1 MVSDKFLQNCLKLI
15 SFNKQKCKDYR
26 NYLNS
31 QKIDL
36 KKIKKIEDLPF
47 LHINQFKKKK
57 LFSIPKNEI
66 FKIIQSSGTTGSK
79 TSKIYI
85 DKKSASKQ
93 QKILNTSMQPI
104 TQGKRKPMIIFE
116 PRLSNHLNENSFN
129 ASKAAVIG
137 FSVFGKDYLYPRKFD
152 NQLNYN
158 KLNLFL
164 KKYQNLEIIIFGFTA
179 NIYEYLIKKL
189 DKKKLDYDLS
199 NSIIIHGGGWKKLS
213 YLNISK
219 KKFEKLIYDKYKI
232 KKIFNYYGM
241 VEQIG
246 SVFFQCEE
254 CGYFHENDNT
264 KIIVRDENLNSVG
277 KNKKGF
283 LQLVSIVPES
293 YPGNSLL
300 TEDYARIVDV
310 KCSKSKKFKP
320 FEILGRVEKAEIRGC
335 SDVG

>member
-1 MVSDKFLQNCLKLI
+1 
-15 SFNKQKCKDYR
+15 
-26 NYLNS
+26 
-31 QKIDL
+31 
-36 KKIKKIEDLPF
+36 
-47 LHINQFKKKK
+47 
-57 LFSIPKNEI
+57 
-66 FKIIQSSGTTGSK
+66 
-79 TSKIYI
+79 
-85 DKKSASKQ
+85 
-93 QKILNTSMQPI
+93 
-104 TQGKRKPMIIFE
+104 
-116 PRLSNHLNENSFN
+116 
-129 ASKAAVIG
+129 
-137 FSVFGKDYLYPRKFD
+137 
-152 NQLNYN
+152 
-158 KLNLFL
+158 
-164 KKYQNLEIIIFGFTA
+164 
-179 NIYEYLIKKL
+179 
-189 DKKKLDYDLS
+189 
-199 NSIIIHGGGWKKLS
+199 
-213 YLNISK
+213 
-219 KKFEKLIYDKYKI
+219 
-232 KKIFNYYGM
+232 M

>member
-1 MVSDKFLQNCLKLI
+1 MTSNNFLQNCLKLI
-15 SFNKQKCKDYR
+15 SLNKKKCVDYR
-26 NYLNS
+26 NFLNS
-31 QKIDL
+31 QKINL

-47 LHINQFKKKK
+47 LHVNQFKKRK
-57 LFSIPKNEI
+57 LFSIPENEI
-66 FKIIQSSGTTGSK
+66 FKIIKSSGTSSSEP
-79 TSKIYI
+79 SKIYI
-85 DKKSASKQ
+85 DKKSALKQ
-93 QKILNTSMQPI
+93 QKILNMSMYPI
-104 TQGKRKPMIIFE
+104 TKGKRKPMIIFE
-116 PRLSNHLNENSFN
+116 QNLSNHRNKNSFD

-137 FSVFGKDYLYPRKFD
+137 FSVFGKDHLYLRKSN
-152 NQLNYN
+152 NQLDYK

-164 KKYQNLEIIIFGFTA
+164 KRYQNYEIIIFGFTA

-189 DKKKLDYDLS
+189 KKKKLKYNLS

-213 YLNISK
+213 YLSISK
-219 KKFEKLIYDKYKI
+219 KKFENLIYKKYKI

-246 SVFFQCEE
+246 SVFFQCKE

-264 KIIVRDENLNSVG
+264 KVIIRDENLNSLV

-283 LQLVSIVPES
+283 LQLVSTVPES

-300 TEDYARIVDV
+300 TEDYARIVDS
-310 KCSKSKKFKP
+310 KCSKPKKFKQ
-320 FEILGRVEKAEIRGC
+320 FEILGRVERAEIRGC

>member
-1 MVSDKFLQNCLKLI
+1 MTSNNFLQNCLKLI
-15 SFNKQKCKDYR
+15 SLNKQQCEDYR

-31 QKIDL
+31 QKINL
-36 KKIKKIEDLPF
+36 KQIKKIEDLPF
-47 LHINQFKKKK
+47 LHINQFKKRK
-57 LFSIPKNEI
+57 LLSIPKNEI
-66 FKIIQSSGTTGSK
+66 FKIIQSSGTSGSEP
-79 TSKIYI
+79 SKIYI

-93 QKILNTSMQPI
+93 QKILNMSMHPI
-104 TQGKRKPMIIFE
+104 TKGKRKPMIIFE
-116 PRLSNHLNENSFN
+116 SRLSNNLNKNSFN

-137 FSVFGKDYLYPRKFD
+137 FSVFGKDYLYPRKSN
-152 NQLNYN
+152 NQLDYR

-164 KKYQNLEIIIFGFTA
+164 KRYQDFEIIIFGFTA

-189 DKKKLDYDLS
+189 KKKKLNYNLS

-213 YLNISK
+213 NLKISK
-219 KKFEKLIYDKYKI
+219 KKFEKLIYKKYKI

-246 SVFFQCEE
+246 SVFFQCGE

-264 KIIVRDENLNSVG
+264 KVIVRDENLNSVG

-283 LQLVSIVPES
+283 LQLVSTVPES

-310 KCSKSKKFKP
+310 KCSKSKKFKQ
-320 FEILGRVEKAEIRGC
+320 FEILGRVERAEIRGC
-335 SDVG
+335 SDVN